1 MNENKV
7 RNYNIGLDIGTTS
20 VGWAVLD
27 DQYKLIKKTHNGK
40 GVNLWGVRL
49 FEKANPALE
58 RRLNRS
64 TRRRYNKRRERI
76 RLLQELM
83 NPMIMEVDPTFFIRL
98 KHASFLDKED
108 KQKELGKQYI
118 DNYILF
124 TDPDYN
130 DKDYY
135 KNYPT
140 IYHLRQH
147 LMNSTQKEDPR
158 LIYLALAHMIKYRGH
173 FLLEGQKFEMEN
185 YDVVELLDKHL
196 DSFFNYLEIDNP
208 LTNEQYIKIREI
220 LVKSMTRNDK
230 KNELIGLLTPY
241 FNKDYKKLITQ
252 LCNAL
257 VGDKFKLSV
266 LLDDS
271 NFKDDDGKDIQLS
284 FSDDFDSK
292 IDDLSSLLSD
302 NQFDLLY
309 ELKTIYDWYMIYDW
323 YILYEILGDN
333 KDLSSAMVQKYEQYG
348 DDLDLLKKVLRE
360 EFDHKVYQEFFNESS
375 SQVLSKGSDSKVYQD
390 VFNKNS
396 SNKKSID
403 KDYHNFTNYY
413 DFTNKLKGCTLSK
426 LYENINIFIEN
437 LDTPEANEIR
447 SKKNQD
453 KFLLKQTSKDNSVI
467 PYQLNLNEL
476 EIILDN
482 QAQFYPELAENKDK
496 IKAILEFRIPYYY
509 GPLDEKDYDNHWL
522 VKKEGMHEERIY
534 PWNHQKVVDVGK
546 TAEKFISRMTNYCTY
561 FTDEPVLPKN
571 SLIVSEYEVLN
582 ELNKIRINGK
592 LISTSLKN
600 RAYSELFMNSQ
611 SGKVSKKKFTNW
623 IIEQGELLNN
633 EDIEITGF
641 QTETGFSTS
650 LKPWCDFTRIFG
662 SINRDNFDMIENII
676 YDLTIF
682 NEGTILKDRLK
693 DKYKLPKEQIQK
705 ILKLK
710 YTGWSRLSKKLLW
723 DIKTSY
729 KGEPNVNI
737 IRVMELSNM
746 NFMQIIND
754 KDLAFKSQIEEANKK
769 EILTHFTYDEVK
781 ELQGSPAIK
790 KGIWQTVQIID
801 EIRKIMKCD
810 PQGVYIEFA
819 REEQTKRRTKSR
831 KQQLL
836 ELYESLKKEHNAL
849 YEQLKN
855 EPDTFNDQKYLYYV
869 QLGKCMY
876 TGEPLEYDQVNLYE
890 TDHIL
895 PQSLIKDDSLENRV
909 LVKKLENQYK
919 SDDLTLSSTIRNRMD
934 GYWKILFD
942 HKLITYK
949 KFHNLTRAKFE
960 EKDIERFINRQLVET
975 RQITKH
981 VTQLVDNHLPNTKVY
996 TIRANL
1002 SHDFRNK
1009 YTIYKNRNLNDFHH
1023 AHDAY
1028 IAGFLG
1034 TYVNKRYPNLEKE
1047 FTYGSYTYKFSKNKN
1062 TNKGHGFILNSL
1074 DEEYIDPNTGEYVW
1088 IPKNIDKIRKCFNY
1102 KDCFVTK
1109 KLEEFDG
1116 ALFNLTVLPNSKNN
1130 PKGKTEAK
1138 IPVNK
1143 HRADVEKYGGFSGL
1157 NPFALAVE
1165 GDKVG
1170 KKKIEKI
1177 RVVENLP
1184 LVFKNLTE
1192 QEQIAYLYNNGEK
1205 MKGLKNIHI
1214 IKPLKKNQLF
1224 ELNGGYYYLASASEW
1239 NNAIELILSLDSQK
1253 KLFDVNK
1260 AISRNDYKS
1269 LDENS
1274 LLALFDEIV
1283 YKMEKHYPLLINA
1296 TNLFKKSRDKF
1307 NTYSILERCDLINKI
1322 LYGLSAGKEYIAIQY
1337 KDFKLSAFGR
1347 LNGKTTCLDEIILI
1361 DQSITGYY
1369 ERRYKL

>member
-49 FEKANPALE
+49 FEEANPALE

-76 RLLQELM
+76 RLLQEIM
-83 NPMIMEVDPTFFIRL
+83 NPMIMKVDPTFFIRL
-98 KHASFLDKED
+98 KHTSFLDKED
-108 KQKELGKQYI
+108 KQKELGKQYR

-124 TDPDYN
+124 TDVDYN

-135 KNYPT
+135 RDYHT

-173 FLLEGQKFEMEN
+173 FLFEGQTFKMEN
-185 YDVVELLDKHL
+185 YDVVELLEKYLKSLFD
-196 DSFFNYLEIDNP
+196 YLEIDNP
-208 LTNEQYIKIREI
+208 LTVEQYTIIRKI
-220 LVKSMTRNDK
+220 LVKSMTKNDK
-230 KNELIGLLTPY
+230 RNELVNLLTPY
-241 FNKDYKKLITQ
+241 FNKDYKNLITE
-252 LCNAL
+252 LCKAIIG
-257 VGDKFKLSV
+257 VSFKLSA
-266 LLDDS
+266 LFMDITLKNDS
-271 NFKDDDGKDIQLS
+271 GKDIQLS
-284 FSDDFDSK
+284 FQDDFDTK
-292 IDDLSSLLSD
+292 IDEQASLLSD
-302 NQFDLLY
+302 EQFNLLY
-309 ELKTIYDWYMIYDW
+309 DLKEIYDW
-323 YILYEILGDN
+323 YILYDILGDN
-333 KDLSSAMVQKYEQYG
+333 KDLSSAMVQKYEQHKA
-348 DDLDLLKKVLRE
+348 DLRLLKEVLRE
-360 EFDHKVYQEFFNESS
+360 GIDHKDYYNFFNQSS
-375 SQVLSKGSDSKVYQD
+375 L
-390 VFNKNS
+390 
-396 SNKKSID
+396 
-403 KDYHNFTNYY
+403 KDNYY
-413 DFTNKLKGCTLSK
+413 NYIHKPKDCSLED
-426 LYENINIFIEN
+426 LYKRIDILIKDM
-437 LDTPEANEIR
+437 DTPEANEIR
-447 SKKNQD
+447 SKMNQD

-482 QAQFYPELAENKDK
+482 QAQFYPDLAENKDK

-534 PWNHQKVVDVGK
+534 PWNHQEVVDVGK
-546 TAEKFISRMTNYCTY
+546 TAERFISRMTNYCTY

-571 SLIVSEYEVLN
+571 SLIVSEYELLN

-592 LISTSLKN
+592 LISVSLKN
-600 RAYSELFMNSQ
+600 RAYNELFMDQ
-611 SGKVSKKKFTNW
+611 RSGKVSKKKFTNW

-650 LKPWCDFTRIFG
+650 LKPWIDFTRIFG

-693 DKYKLPKEQIQK
+693 NKYKLPKEQRQK

-729 KGEPNVNI
+729 KGEPNANI

-769 EILTHFTYDEVK
+769 EITTHFTYDEIK

-819 REEQTKRRTKSR
+819 REEQAKKRTKSR

-836 ELYESLKKEHNAL
+836 ELYESLKKEQSSL

-855 EPDTFNDQKYLYYV
+855 EPDTFNDQKYLYYI

-919 SDDLTLSSTIRNRMD
+919 SDDLTLSSTIRNRMV
-934 GYWKILFD
+934 GYWRMLYD

-960 EKDIERFINRQLVET
+960 EKEIEGFINRQLVET

-1002 SHDFRNK
+1002 SHDFRIK
-1009 YTIYKNRNLNDFHH
+1009 YDVYKNRNLNDFHH

-1102 KDCFVTK
+1102 KDCFITK

-1130 PKGKTEAK
+1130 PKEKTEAK

-1157 NPFALAVE
+1157 NPFAVAVE
-1165 GDKVG
+1165 GDKIG
-1170 KKKIEKI
+1170 KKKTEKV

-1192 QEQIAYLYNNGEK
+1192 QEQIAYLYNNGKK

-1260 AISRNDYKS
+1260 AISNNDYKS
-1269 LDENS
+1269 LDEDS
-1274 LLALFDEIV
+1274 LLTLFDEIV
-1283 YKMEKHYPLLINA
+1283 YKMEKHYPLLTNA
-1296 TNLFKKSRDKF
+1296 TKLFKESRDKF

-1322 LYGLSAGKEYIAIQY
+1322 LYGLSAGKGYIAIPY
-1337 KDFKLSAFGR
+1337 KDFKQSAFGR
-1347 LNGKTTCLDEIILI
+1347 LNMKTTYLDEITLI
-1361 DQSITGYY
+1361 NQSITGYY

>member
-49 FEKANPALE
+49 FEEANPALE

-76 RLLQELM
+76 RLLQEIM
-83 NPMIMEVDPTFFIRL
+83 NPIIMEVDSTFFIRL
-98 KHASFLDKED
+98 KHTSFLDKED

-173 FLLEGQKFEMEN
+173 FLFEGQTFKMEN

-196 DSFFNYLEIDNP
+196 NSLFDYLEIDNP
-208 LTNEQYIKIREI
+208 LTTEQYQDIRKN

-230 KNELIGLLTPY
+230 KNELIGLLIPY
-241 FNKDYKKLITQ
+241 FHKDYKNLITE
-252 LCNAL
+252 LCKAI
-257 VGDKFKLSV
+257 VGTSFKLSA
-266 LLDDS
+266 LFMDITLKNDS
-271 NFKDDDGKDIQLS
+271 GKDIQLS
-284 FSDDFDSK
+284 FQDDFDTK
-292 IDDLSSLLSD
+292 IDEQASLLSD
-302 NQFDLLY
+302 EQFNLLY
-309 ELKTIYDWYMIYDW
+309 ELKTIYDW

-333 KDLSSAMVQKYEQYG
+333 KDLSSAMVQKYEQHRK
-348 DDLDLLKKVLRE
+348 DLKLLKDVLRE
-360 EFDHKVYQEFFNESS
+360 GIDH
-375 SQVLSKGSDSKVYQD
+375 
-390 VFNKNS
+390 
-396 SNKKSID
+396 
-403 KDYHNFTNYY
+403 KDYHDFFNQSSLKDNYY
-413 DFTNKLKGCTLSK
+413 SYIHKPKDCSLED
-426 LYENINIFIEN
+426 LYKRIDILIKDI
-437 LDTPEANEIR
+437 DTPEANEIR
-447 SKKNQD
+447 SKMNQD

-522 VKKEGMHEERIY
+522 VKKEGMHKERIY

-592 LISTSLKN
+592 LISVSLKN
-600 RAYSELFMNSQ
+600 RAYNELFMDPR
-611 SGKVSKKKFTNW
+611 SGKVRKKKFTNW

-650 LKPWCDFTRIFG
+650 LKPWIDFTRIFG

-729 KGEPNVNI
+729 KGEPNANI

-754 KDLAFKSQIEEANKK
+754 KDLTFKSQIEEANKK
-769 EILTHFTYDEVK
+769 EITTHFTYDEVK

-819 REEQTKRRTKSR
+819 REEQAKRRTKSR

-919 SDDLTLSSTIRNRMD
+919 SDDLTLSSTIRNRMG
-934 GYWKILFD
+934 GYWRMLYD

-960 EKDIERFINRQLVET
+960 EKEIEGFINRQLVET

-981 VTQLVDNHLPNTKVY
+981 VTQLVDNHLPNIKVY

-1002 SHDFRNK
+1002 SHDFRIK
-1009 YTIYKNRNLNDFHH
+1009 YNVYKNRNLNDFHH

-1047 FTYGSYTYKFSKNKN
+1047 FTYGSYTFKFSKNKN

-1102 KDCFVTK
+1102 KDCFITK

-1157 NPFALAVE
+1157 NPFAVAVE
-1165 GDKVG
+1165 GDKIG
-1170 KKKIEKI
+1170 KKKTEKV

-1192 QEQIAYLYNNGEK
+1192 QEQIAYLCNNGKK

-1224 ELNGGYYYLASASEW
+1224 ELDGGYYYLASASEW
-1239 NNAIELILSLDSQK
+1239 NNAIELILSSNSQK
-1253 KLFDVNK
+1253 ILFDVNK

-1283 YKMEKHYPLLINA
+1283 YKMEKHYPLLTNA
-1296 TNLFKKSRDKF
+1296 TKLFKESRDKF
-1307 NTYSILERCDLINKI
+1307 NTYSILERCDFINKI
-1322 LYGLSAGKEYIAIQY
+1322 LYGLSAGKGSIAIPY
-1337 KDFKLSAFGR
+1337 KDFKLGAFGR
-1347 LNGKTTCLDEIILI
+1347 LYNKTVFIDEIVFI